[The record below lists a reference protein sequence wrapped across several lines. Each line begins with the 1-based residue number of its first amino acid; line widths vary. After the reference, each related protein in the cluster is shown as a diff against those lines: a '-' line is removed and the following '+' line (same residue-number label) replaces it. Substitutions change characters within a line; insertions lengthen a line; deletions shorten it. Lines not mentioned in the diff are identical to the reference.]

1 MDVSACFD
9 PYRDIGSPARYLVR
23 VWVPVE
29 RPHERWRTSDWWL
42 TEADS
47 VAEVI
52 GWARERA
59 GADPSEV
66 FAEIPDGTLLLLWG
80 AAPGDASQTVTVTL
94 WGDEDR
100 DVPPA

>member
-1 MDVSACFD
+1 MDISACLE
-9 PYRDIGSPARYLVR
+9 PVSDIGSPARYLVR

-29 RPHERWRTSDWWL
+29 RPLERWRTSDWWL
-42 TEADS
+42 TGADS

-59 GADPSEV
+59 CKDPSEV
-66 FAEIPDGTLLLLWG
+66 FAETPEGMLLLLWG
-80 AAPGDASQTVTVTL
+80 AAPEDASQTVTVTL

-100 DVPPA
+100 AAPPA